1 MTNSEVEDVVHPASS
16 FILER
21 DRNAVMIFVE
31 DDRGVVV
38 VVVVVVASTEEDCV
52 VVVAV
57 TLIEVPLVGPFPSS
71 NWK

>member
-21 DRNAVMIFVE
+21 DRDAVMIVVE
-31 DDRGVVV
+31 DDRG

-71 NWK
+71 N

>member
-21 DRNAVMIFVE
+21 DRDAVMIFVE
-31 DDRGVVV
+31 DDRGV

>member
-21 DRNAVMIFVE
+21 DRDAEMIVVE
-31 DDRGVVV
+31 DDRGV